1 MLHDL
6 TLGPSHTLP
15 LVNFVALHSLHSR
28 LDQLSTLF
36 NIGAPRSY
44 PAHTHIDFCPVA
56 PSQIVPPDTDP
67 YPKKICLPNS
77 LPFRR
82 RRPKILHPLLSSSPQ
97 MPLKKGGKSE
107 GVIVNPTP
115 FGLNGRHRSRAF
127 EQD

>member
-15 LVNFVALHSLHSR
+15 LVNFAAPHSLHSR

-67 YPKKICLPNS
+67 YPKKNLPPKLS
-77 LPFRR
+77 PLPP
-82 RRPKILHPLLSSSPQ
+82 RPKIPPPLLSSPPQ